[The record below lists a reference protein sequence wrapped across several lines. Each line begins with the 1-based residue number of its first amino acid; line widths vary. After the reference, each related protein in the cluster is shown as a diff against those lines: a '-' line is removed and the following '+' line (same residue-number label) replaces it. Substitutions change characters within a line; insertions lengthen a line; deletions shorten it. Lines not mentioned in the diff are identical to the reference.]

1 MSAIFS
7 CREAARLASEAQ
19 DHPLAMRQR
28 MALRMHTMMCAA
40 CRTYERQILFIDRV
54 FKVRAERGEPS
65 VPTSEGL
72 DAAARERIRA
82 KLKQGG

>member
-19 DHPLAMRQR
+19 DRPLAMRQR
-28 MALRMHTMMCAA
+28 MVLRIHVLMCAA
-40 CRTYERQILFIDRV
+40 CRSYERQILFIDRV
-54 FKVRAERGEPS
+54 FRLRAERGDPS
-65 VPTSEGL
+65 IPTSDGL

-82 KLKQGG
+82 RLKQG

>member
-1 MSAIFS
+1 MSAVFS
-7 CREAARLASEAQ
+7 CREASRLASEAQ

-40 CRTYERQILFIDRV
+40 CRSYERQILFIDRV
-54 FKVRAERGEPS
+54 FKLRAQRGEPTI
-65 VPTSEGL
+65 PTSEGL

>member
-28 MALRMHTMMCAA
+28 MTLRMHTMMCAA
-40 CRTYERQILFIDRV
+40 CRTYERQILFIDQV
-54 FKVRAERGEPS
+54 FKLHAQRSEPAL
-65 VPTSEGL
+65 PTSDGL
-72 DAAARERIRA
+72 SVAARERIRA
-82 KLKQGG
+82 RLKQG

>member
-40 CRTYERQILFIDRV
+40 CRTYERQILFIDQV
-54 FKVRAERGEPS
+54 FKFRAGRGDPS
-65 VPTSEGL
+65 MPTSDGL

-82 KLKQGG
+82 RLKQSG

>member
-7 CREAARLASEAQ
+7 CREAARLTSEAQ

-28 MALRMHTMMCAA
+28 MALRVHTMMCAA

-54 FKVRAERGEPS
+54 FRLRAERGEPS
-65 VPTSEGL
+65 VPTSDGL

-82 KLKQGG
+82 RLKQG

>member
-28 MALRMHTMMCAA
+28 MALRMHTLMCAA
-40 CRTYERQILFIDRV
+40 CRSYERQILVIDRV
-54 FKVRAERGEPS
+54 FRLRAARDEPS
-65 VPTSEGL
+65 IPTSEGL

-82 KLKQGG
+82 RLKLGG